1 VGQSPKQTEFAEMN
15 ALEDMIR
22 ESSLPKN
29 SMSYQIMN
37 RIGEREMTMTRT
49 SSKRKPN
56 VLKKTIL
63 VASAAAV
70 LGGTVIGSGFVSPVM
85 AATLKQIP
93 VLGVLFEGTSEEA
106 VKAAIEQGIL
116 SEPNLSVTH
125 DGVTLKVADVLY
137 DGTRL
142 SFILERE
149 GVDLPGTASPY
160 FSENAKF
167 IGNPDSEY
175 VKSRTVAKED
185 QEKGYI
191 EMPRILVDG
200 QEVAM
205 GEGNFGDYPKQDNA
219 YIVEL
224 TKGLNLPDQ
233 FELTIQANVTQV
245 NETFEFKVPVNVTN
259 KSVVVKPDQATKSD
273 GQFSYT
279 VKQLDISPVSTR
291 LVLDS
296 QGPVPASPEQS
307 GDYSASMVYYELV
320 DDQGNVLNPRK
331 FGYFH
336 SEPKTEYHIDEL
348 YSPINGTPKS
358 ITIKPFTLTVN
369 NKDWSVVG
377 HGKNSHGDKT
387 YLKELE
393 MTIPVQP

>member
-1 VGQSPKQTEFAEMN
+1 MGQLPEQTEYAEMN
-15 ALEDMIR
+15 ALEQRIR
-22 ESSLPKN
+22 ESSLPR
-29 SMSYQIMN
+29 SMSDQIMN
-37 RIGEREMTMTRT
+37 RIGEREMTRLST
-49 SSKRKPN
+49 KPKPN
-56 VLKKTIL
+56 VIKRAIL

-93 VLGVLFEGTSEEA
+93 VLGVLYEGTSEDA

-116 SEPNLSVTH
+116 SEPNLSLTH
-125 DGVTLKVADVLY
+125 DGVTLKVADLLY

-160 FSENAKF
+160 ISEDATL
-167 IGNPDSEY
+167 IGNQDSEY
-175 VKSRTVAKED
+175 VKSRKVAKED

-205 GEGNFGDYPKQDNA
+205 GEGTFGDYPQQDNA

-224 TKGLNLPDQ
+224 TKGLKLPDQ

-245 NETFEFKVPVNVTN
+245 NETFEFKIPVNVAN
-259 KSVVVKPDQATKSD
+259 PSIVVKPDQATKSD
-273 GQFSYT
+273 GPFSYT

-296 QGPVPASPEQS
+296 KGEVPASAEQT

-320 DDQGNVLNPRK
+320 DDQGNVLSPRK
-331 FGYFH
+331 FEYFH
-336 SEPKTEYHIDEL
+336 SEPQTEYHIDQL
-348 YSPINGTPKS
+348 YSPLNGTPKS

-369 NKDWSVVG
+369 PKDWSVIGQDQDSV
-377 HGKNSHGDKT
+377 GDKT
-387 YLKELE
+387 YLKDLE
-393 MTIPVQP
+393 MTIPVKP

>member
-1 VGQSPKQTEFAEMN
+1 MGQSPKQTEFAEMN

-49 SSKRKPN
+49 SSKRKLN
-56 VLKKTIL
+56 GLKRTVL

-85 AATLKQIP
+85 AANLKEIP
-93 VLGVLFEGTSEEA
+93 VIGVLFKGTSEEA
-106 VKAAIEQGIL
+106 VHTAMKQGIL

-125 DGVTLKVADVLY
+125 DGVTLKIANLLY

-149 GVDLPGTASPY
+149 GVDLPSTASPY
-160 FSENAKF
+160 IGEDET
-167 IGNPDSEY
+167 IVGNPDNEFI
-175 VKSRTVAKED
+175 KSRQVAKED
-185 QEKGYI
+185 QVKGYI

-200 QEVAM
+200 QEVEF
-205 GEGNFGDYPKQDNA
+205 GEGIFGTDPSKDNA
-219 YIVEL
+219 YMVEL
-224 TKGLNLPDQ
+224 AKGLELPDQ

-245 NETFEFKVPVNVTN
+245 NETFEFKVPVKVAN

-320 DDQGNVLNPRK
+320 DDQGNVLNQIK

-377 HGKNSHGDKT
+377 HGKDSHGDKT

-393 MTIPVQP
+393 MTIPIKP

>member
-1 VGQSPKQTEFAEMN
+1 MGRLPKQTEFTELN
-15 ALEDMIR
+15 ELEEMIR
-22 ESSLPKN
+22 ESAFPKN

-37 RIGEREMTMTRT
+37 KIGEREMTRT
-49 SSKRKPN
+49 STKSNPN
-56 VLKKTIL
+56 ILKKGLL
-63 VASAAAV
+63 VASAAVV

-93 VLGVLFEGTSEEA
+93 VIGVLYEGTSDEA
-106 VKAAIEQGIL
+106 VNAAIEQGIL

-125 DGVTLKVADVLY
+125 DGVTLKVADLLY

-149 GVDLPGTASPY
+149 GVDLPSTASPY
-160 FSENAKF
+160 LNEDAVI
-167 IGNPDSEY
+167 IGDPDSEY
-175 VKSRTVAKED
+175 VKSKKVAKED

-191 EMPRILVDG
+191 ETPKILVNG
-200 QEVAM
+200 QQIKM
-205 GEGNFGDYPKQDNA
+205 GEGTFGDYPQQDNA

-245 NETFEFKVPVNVTN
+245 NETFEFQIPVNVTN
-259 KSVVVKPDQATKSD
+259 RSVVVKPEAASKTD
-273 GQFSYT
+273 GAFSYT
-279 VKQLDISPVSTR
+279 VKQVDISPVSTR

-296 QGPVPASPEQS
+296 IGPVPTSPEQT

-320 DDQGNVLNPRK
+320 DDQGNVLAPRK
-331 FGYFH
+331 FEYFN
-336 SEPKTEYHIDEL
+336 SEPKNEYHIDQL
-348 YSPINGTPKS
+348 FSPLDGQTKS

-369 NKDWSVVG
+369 NKDWSVIG
-377 HGKNSHGDKT
+377 QGPNSPGEKT
-387 YLKELE
+387 YLTDLEL
-393 MTIPVQP
+393 TIPVHP

>member
-1 VGQSPKQTEFAEMN
+1 MKE
-15 ALEDMIR
+15 LEEMIR

-29 SMSYQIMN
+29 SLSYQIMH

-49 SSKRKPN
+49 SSKRPN
-56 VLKKTIL
+56 GLKRTIL

-93 VLGVLFEGTSEEA
+93 VLGVLFEGTSEDA

-125 DGVTLKVADVLY
+125 DGVTLKVADLLY

-149 GVDLPGTASPY
+149 GVDLPSTASPY
-160 FSENAKF
+160 IGEDET
-167 IGNPDSEY
+167 IVGNPDNEY
-175 VKSRTVAKED
+175 IKSRKVAKED
-185 QEKGYI
+185 QVKGYI
-191 EMPRILVDG
+191 ERPRILVDG
-200 QEVAM
+200 RDVEF
-205 GEGNFGDYPKQDNA
+205 GEGGFGDYPPQNNA
-219 YIVEL
+219 YMVEL
-224 TKGLNLPDQ
+224 TKDLKLPDQ

-245 NETFEFKVPVNVTN
+245 NETFEFKIPVNIAN
-259 KSVVVKPDQATKSD
+259 KSIVVKLDQATKSD

-279 VKQLDISPVSTR
+279 VKQLYISPVSTR

-296 QGPVPASPEQS
+296 EGEVPASAEQT
-307 GDYSASMVYYELV
+307 GNYSASMVYYELV
-320 DDQGNVLNPRK
+320 DDQGNVLTPQK
-331 FGYFH
+331 FDYFH
-336 SEPKTEYHIDEL
+336 SKPKTEYHIDQL
-348 YSPINGTPKS
+348 FSPVNGTPKS

-387 YLKELE
+387 YLTDLE
-393 MTIPVQP
+393 MTIPVKP

>member
-1 VGQSPKQTEFAEMN
+1 MGQSPKQTEFAEMN
-15 ALEDMIR
+15 ALEEMIR
-22 ESSLPKN
+22 ESSLSKR
-29 SMSYQIMN
+29 SMSDQIMN
-37 RIGEREMTMTRT
+37 RIGEREMTRLST
-49 SSKRKPN
+49 KPKPN
-56 VLKKTIL
+56 VIKRTIL

-93 VLGVLFEGTSEEA
+93 MLGVIFEGTSEDA

-125 DGVTLKVADVLY
+125 DGVTLKVADVIY

-142 SFILERE
+142 SIILERE

-160 FSENAKF
+160 ISEDATL
-167 IGNPDSEY
+167 IGNQDSEY
-175 VKSRTVAKED
+175 VKSRKVAKED

-205 GEGNFGDYPKQDNA
+205 GEGNFGDYPQQDNA

-224 TKGLNLPDQ
+224 TKGLKLPDQ

-273 GQFSYT
+273 GPFSYT

-296 QGPVPASPEQS
+296 KGEVPSSAEQT

-320 DDQGNVLNPRK
+320 DDQGNVLTPRK
-331 FGYFH
+331 FDYFN
-336 SEPKTEYHIDEL
+336 SKPETEYHIDQL
-348 YSPINGTPKS
+348 YSPVNGTPKS

-377 HGKNSHGDKT
+377 QGKDSFGDKT
-387 YLKELE
+387 YLQDLE
-393 MTIPVQP
+393 MTIPVKP

>member
-1 VGQSPKQTEFAEMN
+1 MGQSPKQTEFAEMN
-15 ALEDMIR
+15 VLEEMIC

-37 RIGEREMTMTRT
+37 RIGEREMTRA
-49 SSKRKPN
+49 SSKRKPSI
-56 VLKKTIL
+56 LKRTIL

-93 VLGVLFEGTSEEA
+93 GIGVLFKGTSEEA
-106 VKAAIEQGIL
+106 VHTAIKQGIL

-125 DGVTLKVADVLY
+125 DGVTLKIANLLY

-142 SFILERE
+142 SFLLERE
-149 GVDLPGTASPY
+149 GVDLPSTASPY
-160 FSENAKF
+160 ISKDAE
-167 IGNPDSEY
+167 IVGGSDEY
-175 VKSRTVAKED
+175 VKSRQVAKED
-185 QEKGYI
+185 QVKGYI

-200 QEVAM
+200 QEVKF
-205 GEGNFGDYPKQDNA
+205 GEGGFGDYPQQDNA
-219 YIVEL
+219 YLVEL
-224 TKGLNLPDQ
+224 TKDLELPDQ
-233 FELTIQANVTQV
+233 FELTIQANVTKV
-245 NETFEFKVPVNVTN
+245 NETFEFKVPVNVAN
-259 KSVVVKPDQATKSD
+259 KSVVVKPNDATKSD

-296 QGPVPASPEQS
+296 QGLVPASPEQS

-320 DDQGNVLNPRK
+320 DDQGNVLTPRK
-331 FGYFH
+331 FGYFN
-336 SEPKTEYHIDEL
+336 SKPKTEYHIDEL
-348 YSPINGTPKS
+348 FSPVNRTPKS

-387 YLKELE
+387 YLTDLE
-393 MTIPVQP
+393 MIIPIKP

>member
-1 VGQSPKQTEFAEMN
+1 MGQSPKQTEFAEMN

-49 SSKRKPN
+49 SSKRKLN
-56 VLKKTIL
+56 GLKRTVL

-85 AATLKQIP
+85 AANLKEIP
-93 VLGVLFEGTSEEA
+93 VIGVLFKGTSEEA
-106 VKAAIEQGIL
+106 VHTAMKQGIL

-125 DGVTLKVADVLY
+125 DGVTLKIANLLY

-149 GVDLPGTASPY
+149 GVDLPSTASPY
-160 FSENAKF
+160 IGEDET
-167 IGNPDSEY
+167 IVGNPDNEFI
-175 VKSRTVAKED
+175 KSRKVAKED
-185 QEKGYI
+185 QVKGYI
-191 EMPRILVDG
+191 ERPRILVDG
-200 QEVAM
+200 KDVEF
-205 GEGNFGDYPKQDNA
+205 GEGGFGDYPPQDNA
-219 YIVEL
+219 YMVEL
-224 TKGLNLPDQ
+224 TKDLKLPDQ
-233 FELTIQANVTQV
+233 FELTIQASVTQV
-245 NETFEFKVPVNVTN
+245 NETFEFKIPVNVAN
-259 KSVVVKPDQATKSD
+259 KSVVVKPNHATKSD

-320 DDQGNVLNPRK
+320 DDQGNVLKPRR

-336 SEPKTEYHIDEL
+336 SKPKTEYHIDEL

-393 MTIPVQP
+393 MTIPIKP

>member
-1 VGQSPKQTEFAEMN
+1 MGQSPKQTEFAEMN

-37 RIGEREMTMTRT
+37 RIGEREMTRTRT
-49 SSKRKPN
+49 SSKRKSN
-56 VLKKTIL
+56 VLKRTIL

-70 LGGTVIGSGFVSPVM
+70 LGGSVIGSGFVSPVM

-93 VLGVLFEGTSEEA
+93 VLGVLYEGTSEDA

-149 GVDLPGTASPY
+149 GVDLPSTASPY
-160 FSENAKF
+160 ISEDAKF

-175 VKSRTVAKED
+175 IKSRTVAKED

-191 EMPRILVDG
+191 EAPRILVDG

-205 GEGNFGDYPKQDNA
+205 GEGTFGDYPQLDNA

-224 TKGLNLPDQ
+224 TKGLKLPDQ

-245 NETFEFKVPVNVTN
+245 NDTFEFKVPVNVTN

-273 GQFSYT
+273 GPFSYT
-279 VKQLDISPVSTR
+279 VKQLDLSPVSTR

-296 QGPVPASPEQS
+296 KGEVPASAEQT

-331 FGYFH
+331 FDYFN
-336 SEPKTEYHIDEL
+336 SKPETEYHIDQL
-348 YSPINGTPKS
+348 FSPVNGTPKS

-369 NKDWSVVG
+369 NKNWSVVG
-377 HGKNSHGDKT
+377 QGKDSHGDKT
-387 YLKELE
+387 YLKDLE

>member
-1 VGQSPKQTEFAEMN
+1 MGQSPKQTEFAEMN
-15 ALEDMIR
+15 VLEEMIR

-37 RIGEREMTMTRT
+37 RIGEREMTRA
-49 SSKRKPN
+49 SSKRKSSG
-56 VLKKTIL
+56 LKRTIL
-63 VASAAAV
+63 VASAAAM
-70 LGGTVIGSGFVSPVM
+70 LGGIVIGSGFVSPVM
-85 AATLKQIP
+85 AANLKQIP
-93 VLGVLFEGTSEEA
+93 VIGVLFKGTSEEA
-106 VKAAIEQGIL
+106 VHTAIKQGIL

-125 DGVTLKVADVLY
+125 DGVTLKLANLLY

-149 GVDLPGTASPY
+149 GVDLPSTASPY
-160 FSENAKF
+160 LGEDET
-167 IGNPDSEY
+167 IVGNPDSEFI
-175 VKSRTVAKED
+175 KSSKVAKED
-185 QEKGYI
+185 QVKGYI
-191 EMPRILVDG
+191 ERPRILVDG
-200 QEVAM
+200 RDVEF
-205 GEGNFGDYPKQDNA
+205 GEGGFGDYPPQDNA
-219 YIVEL
+219 YMVEL
-224 TKGLNLPDQ
+224 TKDLMKLPDH

-245 NETFEFKVPVNVTN
+245 NETFEFKVPVNVAN
-259 KSVVVKPDQATKSD
+259 KSVVVKPNDATKSD

-279 VKQLDISPVSTR
+279 VKQLDISPVSTH

-296 QGPVPASPEQS
+296 QGAVPASPEQS

-320 DDQGNVLNPRK
+320 DDQGNVLTPRK
-331 FGYFH
+331 FDYFN
-336 SEPKTEYHIDEL
+336 SKPKTEYHIDEL

-393 MTIPVQP
+393 MTIPIKP

>member
-1 VGQSPKQTEFAEMN
+1 MGQSPKQTDFAEMN
-15 ALEDMIR
+15 ELEEMIR

-29 SMSYQIMN
+29 SLSYQIMH

-56 VLKKTIL
+56 GLKRTIL

-93 VLGVLFEGTSEEA
+93 VLGVLFEGTSEDA

-125 DGVTLKVADVLY
+125 DGVTLKVADLLY

-149 GVDLPGTASPY
+149 GVDLPSTASPY
-160 FSENAKF
+160 IGEDET
-167 IGNPDSEY
+167 IVGNPDNEY
-175 VKSRTVAKED
+175 IKSRKVAKED
-185 QEKGYI
+185 QVKGYI
-191 EMPRILVDG
+191 ERPRILVDG
-200 QEVAM
+200 RDVEF
-205 GEGNFGDYPKQDNA
+205 GEGGFGDYPPQNNA
-219 YIVEL
+219 YMVEL
-224 TKGLNLPDQ
+224 TKDLKLPDQ

-245 NETFEFKVPVNVTN
+245 NETFEFKIPVNIAN
-259 KSVVVKPDQATKSD
+259 KSIVVKPDQATKSD

-279 VKQLDISPVSTR
+279 VKQLYISPVSTR

-296 QGPVPASPEQS
+296 EGEVPASAEQT
-307 GDYSASMVYYELV
+307 GNYSASMVYYELV
-320 DDQGNVLNPRK
+320 DDQGNVLTPQK
-331 FGYFH
+331 FDYFH
-336 SEPKTEYHIDEL
+336 SKPKTEYHIDQL
-348 YSPINGTPKS
+348 FSPVNGTPKS

-387 YLKELE
+387 YLTDLE
-393 MTIPVQP
+393 MTIPVKP

>member
-1 VGQSPKQTEFAEMN
+1 MGQSPKQTDFAEMKE
-15 ALEDMIR
+15 LEEMIR

-29 SMSYQIMN
+29 SLSYQIMH

-49 SSKRKPN
+49 SSKRPN
-56 VLKKTIL
+56 GLKRTIL

-93 VLGVLFEGTSEEA
+93 VLGVLFEGTSEDA

-125 DGVTLKVADVLY
+125 DGVTLKVADLLY

-149 GVDLPGTASPY
+149 GVDLPSTASPY
-160 FSENAKF
+160 IGEDET
-167 IGNPDSEY
+167 IVGNPDNEY
-175 VKSRTVAKED
+175 IKSRKVAKED
-185 QEKGYI
+185 QVKGYI
-191 EMPRILVDG
+191 ERPRILVDG
-200 QEVAM
+200 RDVEF
-205 GEGNFGDYPKQDNA
+205 GEGGFGDYPPQNNA
-219 YIVEL
+219 YMVEL
-224 TKGLNLPDQ
+224 TKDLKLPDQ

-245 NETFEFKVPVNVTN
+245 NETFEFKIPVNIAN
-259 KSVVVKPDQATKSD
+259 KSIVVKPDQATKSD

-279 VKQLDISPVSTR
+279 VKQLYISPVSTR

-296 QGPVPASPEQS
+296 EGEVPASAEQT
-307 GDYSASMVYYELV
+307 GNHSASMVYYELV
-320 DDQGNVLNPRK
+320 DDQGNVLTPQK
-331 FGYFH
+331 FDYFH
-336 SEPKTEYHIDEL
+336 SKPKTEYHIDQL
-348 YSPINGTPKS
+348 FSPVNGTPKS

-387 YLKELE
+387 YLTDLE
-393 MTIPVQP
+393 MTIPVKP

>member
-1 VGQSPKQTEFAEMN
+1 MGQSPKQTEFAEMN
-15 ALEDMIR
+15 ALEEMIR
-22 ESSLPKN
+22 ESSLSKR
-29 SMSYQIMN
+29 SMSDQIMN
-37 RIGEREMTMTRT
+37 RIGEREMTRLST
-49 SSKRKPN
+49 KPKPN
-56 VLKKTIL
+56 VIKRTIL

-93 VLGVLFEGTSEEA
+93 MLGVIFEGTSEDA

-142 SFILERE
+142 SIILERE

-160 FSENAKF
+160 ISEDATL
-167 IGNPDSEY
+167 IGNQDSEY
-175 VKSRTVAKED
+175 VKSRKVAKED

-205 GEGNFGDYPKQDNA
+205 GEGNFGDYPQQDNA

-224 TKGLNLPDQ
+224 TKGLKLPDQ

-273 GQFSYT
+273 GPFSYT

-296 QGPVPASPEQS
+296 KGEVPSSAEQT

-320 DDQGNVLNPRK
+320 DDQGNVLTPRK
-331 FGYFH
+331 FDYFN
-336 SEPKTEYHIDEL
+336 SKPETEYHIDQL
-348 YSPINGTPKS
+348 YSPVNGTPKS

-377 HGKNSHGDKT
+377 QGKDSFGDKT
-387 YLKELE
+387 YLQDLE
-393 MTIPVQP
+393 MTIPVKP

>member
-1 VGQSPKQTEFAEMN
+1 MGQLPEQTEYAEMN
-15 ALEDMIR
+15 ALEQRIR
-22 ESSLPKN
+22 ESSLPMR
-29 SMSYQIMN
+29 SMSDQIMN
-37 RIGEREMTMTRT
+37 RIGEREMTRLST
-49 SSKRKPN
+49 KPKPN
-56 VLKKTIL
+56 IIKRTIL

-93 VLGVLFEGTSEEA
+93 VLGVLYEGTSEDA

-116 SEPNLSVTH
+116 SEPNLSLTH
-125 DGVTLKVADVLY
+125 DGVTLKVADLLY

-149 GVDLPGTASPY
+149 GVDLLSTASPY
-160 FSENAKF
+160 ISEDAKF

-175 VKSRTVAKED
+175 IKSRTVAKKD

-191 EMPRILVDG
+191 ETPRILVDG

-205 GEGNFGDYPKQDNA
+205 GEGSFGDYPQQDNA

-224 TKGLNLPDQ
+224 TKGLKLPDQ

-273 GQFSYT
+273 GPFSYT
-279 VKQLDISPVSTR
+279 VKRLDISPVSTR

-296 QGPVPASPEQS
+296 QGPVPASSEQT
-307 GDYSASMVYYELV
+307 GDYRASMVYYELV

-331 FGYFH
+331 FEYFH
-336 SEPKTEYHIDEL
+336 SEPQTEYHIDQL
-348 YSPINGTPKS
+348 FSPLNGTPKF

-369 NKDWSVVG
+369 PKDWSVIGQDQDSV
-377 HGKNSHGDKT
+377 GDKT
-387 YLKELE
+387 YLKDLE
-393 MTIPVQP
+393 MTIPVKP

>member
-1 VGQSPKQTEFAEMN
+1 
-15 ALEDMIR
+15 
-22 ESSLPKN
+22 
-29 SMSYQIMN
+29 
-37 RIGEREMTMTRT
+37 MTRLST
-49 SSKRKPN
+49 KPKPN
-56 VLKKTIL
+56 VIKRTIL

-93 VLGVLFEGTSEEA
+93 MLGVIFEGTSEDA

-125 DGVTLKVADVLY
+125 DGVTLKVADVIY

-142 SFILERE
+142 SIILERE

-160 FSENAKF
+160 ISEDATL
-167 IGNPDSEY
+167 IGNQDSEY
-175 VKSRTVAKED
+175 VKSRKVAKED

-205 GEGNFGDYPKQDNA
+205 GEGNFGDYPQQDNA

-224 TKGLNLPDQ
+224 TKGLKLPDQ

-273 GQFSYT
+273 GPFSYT

-296 QGPVPASPEQS
+296 KGEVPSSAEQT

-320 DDQGNVLNPRK
+320 DDQGNVLTPRK
-331 FGYFH
+331 FDYFN
-336 SEPKTEYHIDEL
+336 SKPETEYHIDQL
-348 YSPINGTPKS
+348 YSPVNGTPKS

-377 HGKNSHGDKT
+377 QGKDSFGDKT
-387 YLKELE
+387 YLQDLE
-393 MTIPVQP
+393 MTIPVKP

>member
-1 VGQSPKQTEFAEMN
+1 MKE
-15 ALEDMIR
+15 LEEMIR

-29 SMSYQIMN
+29 SLSYQIMH

-49 SSKRKPN
+49 SSKRPN
-56 VLKKTIL
+56 GLKRTIL

-93 VLGVLFEGTSEEA
+93 VLGVLFEGTSEDA

-125 DGVTLKVADVLY
+125 DGVTLKVADLLY

-149 GVDLPGTASPY
+149 GVDLPSTASPY
-160 FSENAKF
+160 IGEDET
-167 IGNPDSEY
+167 IVGNPDNEY
-175 VKSRTVAKED
+175 IKSRKVAKED
-185 QEKGYI
+185 QVKGYI
-191 EMPRILVDG
+191 ERPRILVDG
-200 QEVAM
+200 RDVEF
-205 GEGNFGDYPKQDNA
+205 GEGGFGDYPPQNNA
-219 YIVEL
+219 YMVEL
-224 TKGLNLPDQ
+224 TKDLKLPDQ

-245 NETFEFKVPVNVTN
+245 NETFEFKIPVNIAN
-259 KSVVVKPDQATKSD
+259 KSIVVKPDQATKSD

-279 VKQLDISPVSTR
+279 VKQLYISPVSTR

-296 QGPVPASPEQS
+296 EGEVPASAEQT
-307 GDYSASMVYYELV
+307 GNYSASMVYYELV
-320 DDQGNVLNPRK
+320 DDQGNVLTPQK
-331 FGYFH
+331 FDYFH
-336 SEPKTEYHIDEL
+336 SKPKTEYHIDQL
-348 YSPINGTPKS
+348 FSPVNGTPKS

-387 YLKELE
+387 YLTDLE
-393 MTIPVQP
+393 MTIPVKP